1 MKNAVNFPLENISP
15 FTLLDFPDKTAC
27 ILWFAGCNM
36 RCQYCYN
43 PEIVFSNGKISYEK
57 ALVFL
62 KKRIGLLDGVV
73 FSGGECTLSKG
84 FVAFVEKVKNLGFQI
99 KIDTNGSRPDI
110 IKELIDNN
118 LVDYIALDFKAPA
131 EKYFEITKSKLFHR
145 FEQTLERLISSKIQF
160 EVRTT
165 IHEDLLS
172 IKELKKMTQ
181 NLVAKKYQGTYY
193 LQHFINDSDTINM
206 LPRNT
211 LKVKESQFD
220 DIPFA
225 VFVRN

>member
-43 PEIVFSNGKISYEK
+43 PEIVFSNGKISYET
-57 ALVFL
+57 ALIFL

-73 FSGGECTLSKG
+73 FSGGECTISKG
-84 FVAFVEKVKNLGFQI
+84 FVAFVEKVKSLGFQI

-110 IKELIDNN
+110 IKELIDGD

-131 EKYFEITKSKLFHR
+131 EKYFEITRSKLFHR
-145 FEQTLERLISSKIQF
+145 FELTLERLISSKIQF

-165 IHEDLLS
+165 IHEDLLN
-172 IKELKKMTQ
+172 LKALKGMAQ
-181 NLVAKKYQGTYY
+181 NLITKKYQGTYY

-206 LPRNT
+206 MQRNT
-211 LKVKESQFD
+211 LKVKEDDFD
-220 DIPFA
+220 DISLS